1 MTDKS
6 IVLTTTDSKEQAQR
20 IARFLV
26 ERRLAA
32 CVNVV
37 GPIESVYRWKENVET
52 AQEWLLVVKTTSAA
66 FERVRESIREL
77 HSYELPECIAV
88 PINDGS
94 ADYLDWIGENVT
106 SESQL

>member
-6 IVLTTTDSKEQAQR
+6 IVLTTTDSKEKAQR
-20 IARFLV
+20 IARSLV
-26 ERRLAA
+26 DRRLAA

-94 ADYLDWIGENVT
+94 EDYLDWIGENVT
-106 SESQL
+106 SESL